1 MTSATS
7 RTERLRRRGTAGVVA
22 STIPRTILRTDRVR
36 RRGTADVLADTA
48 VHAVLIAFAL
58 LSTVPILVVLM
69 NSFKTTQGIF
79 GEPFALPNAETFN
92 LQGYLNVFSRG
103 NFLLNYQNSL
113 IVTISTI
120 VLTVVLGTAA
130 AWALVEYKVR
140 IGPII
145 AGFFIIGIMLP
156 IRLGTVPLL
165 KTMIA
170 WGLMDT
176 LTSLILVYTAMQL
189 PLAVALMTTYF
200 RAVPTE
206 LKEAAR
212 IDGAGEFRTLGI
224 TLPIVR
230 VGIAAVASITML
242 PVWNDLW
249 FPLILAPGEE
259 NQTVTLGVQQFVGQ
273 FQNDYPALLAALTLG
288 AVPLVILFTVFSRQY
303 IAGLSKGYGK

>member
-1 MTSATS
+1 MTQTLPST
-7 RTERLRRRGTAGVVA
+7 
-22 STIPRTILRTDRVR
+22 STIRVADTPTGDLRVR
-36 RRGTADVLADTA
+36 RRGPVDVLTSST
-48 VHAVLIAFAL
+48 VHGILILFSL
-58 LSTVPILVVLM
+58 LSTVPILIVVM
-69 NSFKTTQGIF
+69 NSFKTTKGIF

-92 LQGYLNVFSRG
+92 LQGYLNVFARG
-103 NFLLNYQNSL
+103 NFLLNYQNSI
-113 IVTISTI
+113 IVTVSTI

-130 AWALVEYKVR
+130 AWALVEYRVR
-140 IGPII
+140 IGPVI
-145 AGFFIIGIMLP
+145 AGFFVIGIMLP
-156 IRLGTVPLL
+156 IRLGTVPLI
-165 KTMIA
+165 KTMTA

-176 LTSLILVYTAMQL
+176 LPALILVYTAMQL

-212 IDGAGEFRTLGI
+212 IDGAGELRVLGI

-249 FPLILAPGEE
+249 FPLILAPGKQ

-273 FQNDYPALLAALTLG
+273 FQSDYPALLAALTLG
-288 AVPLVILFTVFSRQY
+288 AVPLVLLFTVFSRQY
-303 IAGLSKGYGK
+303 IAGLSNGYGK